1 MRNRQLSLEV
11 LLSGINN
18 GLYTTDGT
26 EEHENSLLTPGSAS
40 SLKCLPSSQY
50 DARNEKPEFMQK
62 ALPSLKNVHGETYS
76 AKETGNIPDTSS
88 TSQGIFVSSHYHE
101 SAAVKSNCE
110 EGWIAEYHPSS
121 ETKDNLPPNEIP
133 QETCSV
139 QNIEACSNKEELRE
153 DHRMEFDQSPEF
165 PFATAGRENDKGTIT
180 NGNLISELQE
190 EVMFYQD
197 QCHELREE
205 LIKVKEQLKLCEEEK
220 QGLQA
225 EVGRQLFLESK
236 ERRCSKKV
244 YQPPSKYASERS
256 KPVGVRGASHDFSG
270 TYANWLGG
278 ANPLDKAGK
287 YFFRMDTVAILLQI

>member
-1 MRNRQLSLEV
+1 MRNRKLSLEV
-11 LLSGINN
+11 QLSGINN

-26 EEHENSLLTPGSAS
+26 EEHVNSLLTPVSAS
-40 SLKCLPSSQY
+40 SLNSLPLSQY
-50 DARNEKPEFMQK
+50 DATNENPEFMQK
-62 ALPSLKNVHGETYS
+62 ALPSLKNVCGETYS
-76 AKETGNIPDTSS
+76 GKEIGNVSNTSS

-101 SAAVKSNCE
+101 SAAVKANCE
-110 EGWIAEYHPSS
+110 EGWIAKYHPSS
-121 ETKDNLPPNEIP
+121 ETKDNLPPNESP

-139 QNIEACSNKEELRE
+139 QSIEACSNKEELRE
-153 DHRMEFDQSPEF
+153 DHGMEFDQSLGLPL
-165 PFATAGRENDKGTIT
+165 TTENGKGTIP
-180 NGNLISELQE
+180 NGNLICELQD
-190 EVMFYQD
+190 EVVFYQD

-205 LIKVKEQLKLCEEEK
+205 LIKLKEKLKLCEEEK

-244 YQPPSKYASERS
+244 YQPPSKHASGRS

-270 TYANWLGG
+270 TDAKLLGG
-278 ANPLDKAGK
+278 VNPLDKAGK